1 MTDIKTDR
9 IRNFAVAGHTGSGKT
24 SLCDLMLYKAG
35 AVDRCGRVDQKT
47 SVSDF
52 APDEHEKMSSIYASL
67 LNCRWKDC
75 HLFFCD
81 TPGYGE
87 FICETI
93 SAVSYSDNLL
103 VVVDAVNGIEIGTSR
118 AWGLAKERGVP
129 RCVLINRIDRE
140 LGDFFKVL
148 AQLQDVFGKTV
159 CIPFTLPVGKEGSF
173 SGIVNVLRGKDIPP
187 ELEAEVGKYREQLM
201 DSIAESDEDLMMR
214 YLDGEE
220 LSDEEISRGL
230 HKSILDGTLVPV
242 FAGSVE
248 KDIGI
253 DELMDGI
260 VNLMADPMARGETEL
275 ENGDKMKLD
284 GSQATGMVFKSI
296 VDPFIGQLTFMRIVS
311 GEFRSDSEV
320 FNISKGSK
328 ERFGSLF
335 LMNGKGQEAIAQA
348 EAGMVVGI
356 PKLKGTAL
364 NDTLSLSSSA
374 KALKRIT
381 FPNTV
386 MSYAITAVKSG
397 EEEKIGTGLAKLAE
411 SDPGIKIE
419 RNAETHELIL
429 SGMGDQHLTQVLK
442 KLKENAKVDVNFA
455 APKIPYKETIT
466 GVGDASYRHKKQ
478 SGGHGQFGEV
488 FLKISPNPEGFEFVN
503 DVVGGNI
510 PKNFIPAVEKGVVEA
525 MQKGPLAGCTVQNV
539 KISVYDGK
547 HHPVDSS
554 EMAFKIASRTAF
566 RKAMENAKPILLEP
580 IQKVKIMIPDEYMG
594 DITGDLNQKRGRILG
609 MSAEEGLQVVNAEIP
624 LAEMSRYATE
634 LRSMTQGR
642 GTFEMEFT
650 RYEMVPS
657 NVAKEIID
665 SYQKETVEE

>member
-1 MTDIKTDR
+1 MDTKSGK
-9 IRNFAVAGHTGSGKT
+9 IRNFAIAGHAGSGKT
-24 SLCDLMLYKAG
+24 SLCDLMLFKAG
-35 AVDRCGRVDQKT
+35 DFDRCGKVDQKT
-47 SVSDF
+47 SVSDY
-52 APDEHEKMSSIYASL
+52 APDEHEKMSSIYATP

-93 SAVSYSDNLL
+93 SAVSYSDNVL
-103 VVVDAVNGIEIGTSR
+103 VMVDAVNGIEIGTSR
-118 AWGLAKERGVP
+118 AWGLAKERGIP

-148 AQLQDVFGKTV
+148 GQLQDVFGKTV
-159 CIPFTLPVGKEGSF
+159 CVPFTLPVGKESSF
-173 SGIVNVLRGKDIPP
+173 SSVVNVLKGKDVPP

-201 DSIAESDEDLMMR
+201 DSIAESDEELMMR
-214 YLDGEE
+214 YLEGEE

-230 HKSILDGTLVPV
+230 HKTILAGALVPV

-253 DELMDGI
+253 AELMDGM
-260 VNLMADPMARGETEL
+260 VNLMADPMAKGKVMLEDGE
-275 ENGDKMKLD
+275 KMTLD
-284 GSQATGMVFKSI
+284 SAALATGIVFKSI
-296 VDPFIGQLTFMRIVS
+296 IDPFIGQLTFMRVIS
-311 GEFRSDSEV
+311 GEFKSDSEV

-328 ERFGSLF
+328 ERFGSF
-335 LMNGKGQEAIAQA
+335 SLMNGKLQEAVAQA
-348 EAGMVVGI
+348 APGMVVGI
-356 PKLKGTAL
+356 PKLKSTGL
-364 NDTLSLSSSA
+364 NDTLSLSHAA
-374 KALKRIT
+374 KPLKRIT

-397 EEEKIGTGLAKLAE
+397 EEEKIGSGLARLAE

-442 KLKENAKVDVNFA
+442 KLKESAKVDVNFA
-455 APKIPYKETIT
+455 APKIPYRETIT
-466 GVGDASYRHKKQ
+466 GTGEASYRHKKQ

-488 FLKISPNPEGFEFVN
+488 FLRISPNPEGFEFSN

-525 MQKGPLAGCTVQNV
+525 MQKGPLAGCTVQNMTV
-539 KISVYDGK
+539 SVYDGK

-609 MSAEEGLQVVNAEIP
+609 MSAEEGLQVVNAELP
-624 LAEMSRYATE
+624 LSEMARYATE

-642 GTFEMEFT
+642 GSFSMEFD

-665 SYQKETVEE
+665 AYQAEKEEE